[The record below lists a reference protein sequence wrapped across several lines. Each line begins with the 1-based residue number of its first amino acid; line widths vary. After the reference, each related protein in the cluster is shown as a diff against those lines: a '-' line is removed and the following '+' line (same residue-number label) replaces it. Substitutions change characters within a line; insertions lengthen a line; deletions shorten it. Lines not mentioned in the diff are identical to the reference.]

1 MNGHIVL
8 LHGAFCASW
17 AMEPMGAYFESE
29 NYKVVNPTLRFHDG
43 PPNTRAPQALGT
55 TSLLD
60 YVEDLEAVIASLPEA
75 PIVIGH
81 SMGGLLAQLL
91 AAKTKVRA
99 LVLLAPSAP
108 WGVLPTT
115 HWEIVAAQGLYM
127 AGQFWNRPLKPK
139 QWIAATHALD
149 LLPPKQREEVFS
161 RFVPESGLATF
172 EIMHWPMDVRRASY
186 VDPNA
191 VECPVLCI
199 AGSEDRV
206 NPPKTVASI
215 AKRYRERGTYVE
227 RKGMSH
233 WLVGEPGWEA
243 VAAASRD
250 WLREV
255 VN

>member
-1 MNGHIVL
+1 
-8 LHGAFCASW
+8 
-17 AMEPMGAYFESE
+17 
-29 NYKVVNPTLRFHDG
+29 
-43 PPNTRAPQALGT
+43 
-55 TSLLD
+55 
-60 YVEDLEAVIASLPEA
+60 
-75 PIVIGH
+75 
-81 SMGGLLAQLL
+81 
-91 AAKTKVRA
+91 
-99 LVLLAPSAP
+99 
-108 WGVLPTT
+108 
-115 HWEIVAAQGLYM
+115 M

-149 LLPPKQREEVFS
+149 LLPAKQREKVFS

-215 AKRYRERGTYVE
+215 AKRYRERGTYLE

-233 WLVGEPGWEA
+233 WLVGEPGWED
-243 VAAASRD
+243 VAATARD

-255 VN
+255 AN